1 MPKLTKAQL
10 QQVKYVSM
18 ADYFNKVDQF
28 EDFNDKVKFT
38 TRYLLTH
45 SNVQNPDCSI
55 EEAIHLARVKLTDV
69 SVKKHDEYMAKN
81 KGKDTE
87 AHIVDPYSKDDKAA
101 EMFMANPVDYLA
113 GEANKTIKEIN
124 DGELID
130 KNHRQLEK
138 EFLDTLN
145 SLAVDAN
152 SKIRQL
158 DKSSR
163 VLDMKTRMEARAGGK
178 ERLDQAYKATKGS
191 FMSRLF
197 GTSSAAAKNLD
208 QVYNAFNNPNH
219 VLYGNTDALDK
230 AAVQYIQHNFP
241 DWLPFQALPTEEDMN
256 KAGLSDTEKARMN
269 FSINTL
275 KSIKEQ
281 VEMEDKFEP
290 LVRACEQKDIQYS
303 DIKEVDDH
311 KVINLDDSE
320 DEIDE
325 ESLIEESE
333 VSKEKQEELIEDDK
347 SIESEKASDLDQKE
361 FREQLHNDVKEDEEY
376 EFDKE
381 DNENELDMEIEEEQ
395 IDDLNNSK

>member
-18 ADYFNKVDQF
+18 TDYFNKVDQF
-28 EDFNDKVKFT
+28 EDFNDKLKFT

-81 KGKDTE
+81 NGKDTE

-256 KAGLSDTEKARMN
+256 NAGLSDTEKARMN

-333 VSKEKQEELIEDDK
+333 VSNEKQEELIEDDK

-381 DNENELDMEIEEEQ
+381 DNENKLDMEIEEEQ